1 MKVLP
6 TARILIIDSDSD
18 RRETTRVGLTA
29 LGVGSV
35 TELSNVS
42 ELEQGARGYDVLVM
56 QANDAEQV
64 PENPFREAADPIP
77 AVLVV
82 DGAPNLLARVASR
95 AGYDAAVGMPLLP
108 RLLYRRIG
116 SVLQRAR
123 RLNKPAVSAR
133 AGSEAGQVA
142 VAN

>member
-6 TARILIIDSDSD
+6 TARILIIDSDPE
-18 RRETTRVGLTA
+18 RREMTRVGLTA

-35 TELSNVS
+35 TELSSVS
-42 ELEQGARGYDVLVM
+42 DLEPGARGYDVLVM

-64 PENPFREAADPIP
+64 PENPFREAADAIP

-82 DGAPNLLARVASR
+82 DGAPNLLARVAGR

-116 SVLQRAR
+116 SVLQRSR
-123 RLNKPAVSAR
+123 RLNKPAVAAR
-133 AGSEAGQVA
+133 AADAAAQGA